1 MGVWLLAKQVFSVRV
16 DRRSLYGSTV
26 LSISLKDAPENWNQ
40 GESHPTS
47 LHPTSEGEVEMHC
60 LPKLKVVR

>member
-1 MGVWLLAKQVFSVRV
+1 MGVWLLVKQVLSVRV
-16 DRRSLYGSTV
+16 DRSLYGPTV

-47 LHPTSEGEVEMHC
+47 LHATSVGEVEMYS
-60 LPKLKVVR
+60 VFQN

>member
-1 MGVWLLAKQVFSVRV
+1 MAVWLLAKQVLSVRV
-16 DRRSLYGSTV
+16 DRSLYDPTV

-47 LHPTSEGEVEMHC
+47 LHPTSVGEVEMHS
-60 LPKLKVVR
+60 VFQN